1 MPAAFARVSTH
12 KRTLQAENDP
22 IKAPFRAGDRL
33 LHAEWSVSPPS
44 SLQPRD
50 VHPPCW
56 GRIPPG
62 AAAPETSMASTGLD
76 LNGKRNCHRDPRNQ
90 FGRMNVHTLVSVT
103 LANAER
109 TNPGHL
115 SVKDNESNGGRRDGK
130 QKNDRKNRRYIF

>member
-1 MPAAFARVSTH
+1 
-12 KRTLQAENDP
+12 
-22 IKAPFRAGDRL
+22 
-33 LHAEWSVSPPS
+33 
-44 SLQPRD
+44 
-50 VHPPCW
+50 
-56 GRIPPG
+56 
-62 AAAPETSMASTGLD
+62 MASTGLD

-130 QKNDRKNRRYIF
+130 QWRTERRKAMEDGETESKRMIERTEGIYFDA